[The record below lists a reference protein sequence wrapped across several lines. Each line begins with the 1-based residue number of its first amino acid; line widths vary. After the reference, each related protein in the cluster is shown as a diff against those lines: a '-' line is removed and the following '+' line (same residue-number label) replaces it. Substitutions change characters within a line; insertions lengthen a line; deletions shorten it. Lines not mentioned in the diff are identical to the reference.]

1 MHQQGLPKNCND
13 IGELR
18 EVDADEVFEKALP
31 LLINELYADDQKPN
45 CKRSHEVFCTTLYN
59 QVSKVKK
66 KAREEEQRL
75 GAEAINAAEVGSS
88 EAFFLPNSFVWP
100 VGESYAAFRRS

>member
-1 MHQQGLPKNCND
+1 M
-13 IGELR
+13 
-18 EVDADEVFEKALP
+18 
-31 LLINELYADDQKPN
+31 
-45 CKRSHEVFCTTLYN
+45 FCTTLYN

-66 KAREEEQRL
+66 KVREEEQRL

-88 EAFFLPNSFVWP
+88 EALFLPNSFVWP